1 MDLDID
7 NVTSEESID
16 DLDAEPASDHEG
28 DAPVETEASREVSVD
43 EDRVVEGLGQLV
55 LALVNLIHELLEK
68 QAIRRM
74 ESGQLTDD
82 EVERLGRTLME
93 QAQEIERLCDEF
105 DLDEEDLN
113 LDLGPLGEMV

>member
-16 DLDAEPASDHEG
+16 DLDAELASDHED
-28 DAPVETEASREVSVD
+28 DAPVETSASREISVD
-43 EDRVVEGLGQLV
+43 EDRVVDGIGQLV

-93 QAQEIERLCDEF
+93 QAREIERLCDEF